1 MSNSQR
7 YFDNGL
13 TFTSQSGSENIE
25 FICNGDWN
33 VSVAN
38 TIGGE
43 TWCTVTPA
51 NGKAGE
57 GEVTVNVV
65 ENKEYDDRNVSLTL
79 TVENIKKT
87 IVVTQK
93 QKDAIIISKKEYEV
107 NSKENTI
114 EFEVNSNI
122 DFNVSIP
129 SAASKWIKNITT
141 TQTFKIIHLL
151 PFLIHSSLPNSISF
165 VPN

>member
-1 MSNSQR
+1 LGNSQR

-65 ENKEYDDRNVSLTL
+65 ENKEY
-79 TVENIKKT
+79 
-87 IVVTQK
+87 
-93 QKDAIIISKKEYEV
+93 EV

-141 TQTFKIIHLL
+141 TQTFEIIHLL

-165 VPN
+165 VPNWLVSSKK

>member
-1 MSNSQR
+1 MGNSQR

-79 TVENIKKT
+79 TVGNIKKT

-93 QKDAIIISKKEYEV
+93 QKDAIIISKKEY
-107 NSKENTI
+107 
-114 EFEVNSNI
+114 EVNSNI

-141 TQTFKIIHLL
+141 TQTFEIIHLL

-165 VPN
+165 VPNWLVSSKK

>member
-1 MSNSQR
+1 MGNSQR

-65 ENKEYDDRNVSLTL
+65 ENKEY
-79 TVENIKKT
+79 
-87 IVVTQK
+87 
-93 QKDAIIISKKEYEV
+93 EV

-141 TQTFKIIHLL
+141 TQTFEIIHLL

>member
-1 MSNSQR
+1 MGNSQR

-25 FICNGDWN
+25 FTCNGDWN

-65 ENKEYDDRNVSLTL
+65 ENKEY
-79 TVENIKKT
+79 
-87 IVVTQK
+87 
-93 QKDAIIISKKEYEV
+93 EV

-141 TQTFKIIHLL
+141 TQTFEIIHLL

-165 VPN
+165 VPNWLVSSKK

>member
-1 MSNSQR
+1 MGNSQR

-65 ENKEYDDRNVSLTL
+65 ENKEYNDRNVSLTL

-141 TQTFKIIHLL
+141 TQTFEIIHLL

>member
-1 MSNSQR
+1 MGNSQR

-65 ENKEYDDRNVSLTL
+65 ENKEY
-79 TVENIKKT
+79 
-87 IVVTQK
+87 
-93 QKDAIIISKKEYEV
+93 EV

-141 TQTFKIIHLL
+141 TQTFEIIHLL

-165 VPN
+165 VPNWLVSSKK

>member
-1 MSNSQR
+1 MGNSQR

-65 ENKEYDDRNVSLTL
+65 ENKEY
-79 TVENIKKT
+79 
-87 IVVTQK
+87 
-93 QKDAIIISKKEYEV
+93 EV

-122 DFNVSIP
+122 DFNVSIS

-141 TQTFKIIHLL
+141 TQTFEIIHLL

-165 VPN
+165 VPNWLVSSKK